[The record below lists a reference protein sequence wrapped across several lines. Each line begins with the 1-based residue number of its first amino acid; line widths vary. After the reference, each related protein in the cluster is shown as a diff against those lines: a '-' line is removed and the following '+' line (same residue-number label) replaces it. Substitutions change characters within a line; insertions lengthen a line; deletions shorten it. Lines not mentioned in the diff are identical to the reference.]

1 MGADN
6 SVMADDV
13 DPLFVG
19 DERSSSEN
27 RGTNRDASRNEPAK
41 MGIASSLL
49 VSRGQIAAAIAGLL
63 PSLLLPLAI
72 EFSILVTPLAV
83 VTWLMLVVVLWDN
96 QTWKFKLR
104 VRHQNTFLSAIAV
117 GTILG
122 LAIATI
128 ARWVVRL

>member
-1 MGADN
+1 
-6 SVMADDV
+6 MADDV

-49 VSRGQIAAAIAGLL
+49 VSRRQIAVAIAGLL
-63 PSLLLPLAI
+63 PSLLLPLTI
-72 EFSILVTPLAV
+72 EFSLLVTPLVV
-83 VTWLMLVVVLWDN
+83 VTGSMLAVVLWDD
-96 QTWKFKLR
+96 QRWKFKLR
-104 VRHQNTFLSAIAV
+104 VRHRNTLLSAIAV

-122 LAIATI
+122 LAIATLV
-128 ARWVVRL
+128 RWVVRL

>member
-1 MGADN
+1 
-6 SVMADDV
+6 MADDV

-27 RGTNRDASRNEPAK
+27 RGTNRNASRNEPAK

-96 QTWKFKLR
+96 QTWKLKLR
-104 VRHQNTFLSAIAV
+104 VRHPNTLLSAIAV